1 MSRSM
6 GTEAVSDPV
15 GKAQRQ
21 VDRKVLGMKGVAGT
35 AQGMSRGKPCI
46 KVYLEKDDPGLRAKV
61 PRKVGGVPV
70 EVEVTGRMRRL

>member
-1 MSRSM
+1 M
-6 GTEAVSDPV
+6 SDPI

-46 KVYLEKDDPGLRAKV
+46 KVYLEKDDPRLRAKL